1 MVDYA
6 KVEGHSTLLRDEGS
20 SAIVNTD
27 MNSYELHKKRKES
40 FLTQKNEINTLKD
53 EVGEI
58 KELLL
63 TCNRCGGQVWLKNK

>member
-1 MVDYA
+1 M
-6 KVEGHSTLLRDEGS
+6 EGHSTLLRDEGS

-63 TCNRCGGQVWLKNK
+63 TLIEKVNG

>member
-20 SAIVNTD
+20 TAIVSND
-27 MNSYELHKKRKES
+27 VNSYELHKKRKES
-40 FLTQKNEINTLKD
+40 FLSQKNEINTLKN

-58 KELLL
+58 KELLITL
-63 TCNRCGGQVWLKNK
+63 IEKVNG

>member
-63 TCNRCGGQVWLKNK
+63 TLIEKVNG

>member
-20 SAIVNTD
+20 TAIVSND
-27 MNSYELHKKRKES
+27 INAYQLHKKRKES
-40 FLTQKNEINTLKD
+40 FLSQKNEINTLKN

-58 KELLL
+58 KELLITL
-63 TCNRCGGQVWLKNK
+63 IEKVNG